1 MDVSAKIKEA
11 EVYQSMGLPD
21 EALNTYQHI
30 LVSCRG
36 LDSKTR
42 EKVKEKI
49 LLLRKEISTQELT
62 DGGQIS
68 HEDINTIKQAVNSHG
83 GIQGILDKA
92 EAFKELGLY
101 GEAVEEYK
109 KLFRVNYPKK
119 EIVAEISGCLL
130 GQYPPSDAVHK
141 VVNILA
147 DKVTMSGKKS
157 APPRPPK
164 GAKTENRP

>member
-1 MDVSAKIKEA
+1 MNVPAKIKEA
-11 EVYQSMGLPD
+11 EVYQSMGLPE

-30 LVSCRG
+30 LVSNRG
-36 LDSKTR
+36 LDPKTR

-49 LLLRKEISTQELT
+49 LLLRKEISAQGRK
-62 DGGQIS
+62 DGEQIS

-92 EAFKELGLY
+92 EAFKEIGLY

-130 GQYPPSDAVHK
+130 GQYPPFDAVHR
-141 VVNILA
+141 VVNLLCERA
-147 DKVTMSGKKS
+147 SVRGKKS
-157 APPRPPK
+157 APPLLQK
-164 GAKTENRP
+164 SVKIESQA